1 MNLAGVVLILAG
13 LILLALL
20 PKLRPAKPPLRLGL
34 TSKPHS
40 AGDLARQG
48 PHEPEKRSKR
58 SQAA

>member
-1 MNLAGVVLILAG
+1 MNLAGVVLIFAG

-20 PKLRPAKPPLRLGL
+20 PKLRPAKPPLHLGL
-34 TSKPHS
+34 TSKPHY

-48 PHEPEKRSKR
+48 PNESEKR

>member
-1 MNLAGVVLILAG
+1 MNIAGVVLIFAG

-40 AGDLARQG
+40 DGELARQE
-48 PHEPEKRSKR
+48 PHEPEKRS
-58 SQAA
+58 QAA